1 MSLSAFEINC
11 ALRAQDGCDHPF
23 VISSSITYYTLR
35 DTIGKKLN
43 KRTEQ
48 IQIQYRLDT
57 DKAKTHS
64 ISIQSFEEFNFFINR
79 MRPLIVPQ
87 RLANGKTSTRALRP
101 VMVYFED
108 ASEQPVP
115 KVNVEKKKAT
125 VACALYS
132 KFGAL
137 AYFPL
142 GTAITA
148 GHQVRLANRK
158 SLIQYLTT
166 GS

>member
-1 MSLSAFEINC
+1 M
-11 ALRAQDGCDHPF
+11 
-23 VISSSITYYTLR
+23 ISSSITYYTLR

-48 IQIQYRLDT
+48 IRIQYRLDT

-64 ISIQSFEEFNFFINR
+64 VSIQSIEEFNFFINR

-108 ASEQPVP
+108 ASEQLEP
-115 KVNVEKKKAT
+115 KGNLEKKKAT
-125 VACALYS
+125 VACAFYS
-132 KFGAL
+132 KFGTL
-137 AYFPL
+137 SYLSL

-148 GHQVRLANRK
+148 GNQVRLANRK
-158 SLIQYLTT
+158 SLIQ
-166 GS
+166 